1 MIRKSIGFLLT
12 IVVVGIAGYMIAW
25 SQPALEEFVASVGG
39 LVGLVMAIIGL
50 AILALVVF
58 WPLRWSVTVHRVLLV
73 IAIFV
78 LILGGG
84 EALRQAFTQA
94 PWITLLVIL
103 GVVIGLGLLY
113 ALTVFD
119 RLALPRWLRR
129 DDNHQ
134 FMP

>member
-25 SQPALEEFVASVGG
+25 NQPALEEFVASVGG

-84 EALRQAFTQA
+84 ETLRQAFTQA